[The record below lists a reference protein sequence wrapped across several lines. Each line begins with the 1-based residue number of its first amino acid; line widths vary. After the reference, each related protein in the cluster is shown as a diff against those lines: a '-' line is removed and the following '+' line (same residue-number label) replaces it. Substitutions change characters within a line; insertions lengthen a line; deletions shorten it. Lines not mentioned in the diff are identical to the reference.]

1 MLPCEQSAAAGY
13 SCKSTHQLPFGM
25 KENVTV
31 TGIVLNDLL
40 YQLFLTL
47 A

>member
-1 MLPCEQSAAAGY
+1 MPCKQSAAAGY
-13 SCKSTHQLPFGM
+13 SCKSTHQLFFGM

-31 TGIVLNDLL
+31 TGIVLNELL